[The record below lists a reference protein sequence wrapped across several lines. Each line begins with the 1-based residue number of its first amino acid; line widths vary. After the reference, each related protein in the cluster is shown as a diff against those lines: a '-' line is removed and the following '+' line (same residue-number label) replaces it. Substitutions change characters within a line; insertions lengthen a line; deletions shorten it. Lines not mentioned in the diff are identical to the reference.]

1 MKRLKLNKILLGL
14 ALILSL
20 FMVRG
25 WLGPVLA
32 HSPTSGSINIRV
44 SDEKIGPYILLVAT
58 YPDPATIGQMDVWVR
73 VGEDG
78 TNRFLRDAVVTIEA
92 TSRNGGAAQTAEATH
107 DLAGNAFDYVGHLDL
122 ETTGQWDFVVRIDSD
137 LGPANVTFSDNV
149 RWFNTQLLISIAGA
163 VIVLAVVLGLYLWR
177 QSAAAELEPV
187 TSEQVK

>member
-1 MKRLKLNKILLGL
+1 MKRLKLTKILLGL
-14 ALILSL
+14 ALIVTL

-32 HSPTSGSINIRV
+32 HSPTGARINIRV
-44 SDEKIGPYILLVAT
+44 SDQRVGPYVLLVAT

-73 VGEDG
+73 VGVDG

-92 TSRNGGAAQTAEATH
+92 TSRNGGAPQTIKATH

-122 ETTGQWDFVVRIDSD
+122 ETTGQWDFNVRIESD

-149 RWFNTQLLISIAGA
+149 RWLNTQLLISIAGA
-163 VIVLAVVLGLYLWR
+163 VIVLALVLGLYMWR
-177 QSAAAELEPV
+177 QSAAADLEPA